1 VQIVEKKKSV
11 NFYMM
16 YNAAD
21 ILGYR
26 VQQVEKKNQLV
37 FIYDAI
43 QRITSCGTVCEYTI
57 NECNAFINIIE
68 KK

>member
-1 VQIVEKKKSV
+1 
-11 NFYMM
+11 MM